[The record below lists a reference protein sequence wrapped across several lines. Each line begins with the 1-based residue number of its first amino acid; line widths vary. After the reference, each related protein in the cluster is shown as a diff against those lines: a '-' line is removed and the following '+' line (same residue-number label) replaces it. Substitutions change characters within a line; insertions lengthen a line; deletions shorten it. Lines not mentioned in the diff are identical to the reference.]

1 MNLSN
6 LLFFISTVSC
16 RSGNRFTSL
25 LDVPVLPQNT
35 QQAMDIVSS
44 VVCRTDFMAILI
56 WTSEIQRFVFVENL
70 KWNEIQFKMFQ
81 EWFYEQV
88 STPLCTLHRQICGF
102 EGIMYCFQGNQQQ
115 RLVLELHI
123 SIKFLNWDAFIYKTK
138 GTVVLGLL
146 LPGCLLP
153 KSRNF
158 LTRFNMDWRVCA
170 RRKRNNSHDIKE
182 FSLKSSCLW
191 ASFTPYPIF
200 E

>member
-25 LDVPVLPQNT
+25 LGVPVLPQNT

-44 VVCRTDFMAILI
+44 VECRTDFMAILSI

-81 EWFYEQV
+81 EQFYRQV
-88 STPLCTLHRQICGF
+88 STPLCTLHRQIGGF

-123 SIKFLNWDAFIYKTK
+123 SIKFLNWDAFIYKIK
-138 GTVVLGLL
+138 GTAVPGLL
-146 LPGCLLP
+146 LPG
-153 KSRNF
+153 
-158 LTRFNMDWRVCA
+158 W
-170 RRKRNNSHDIKE
+170 H
-182 FSLKSSCLW
+182 
-191 ASFTPYPIF
+191 F
-200 E
+200 EAVALMHQWDLV